1 MYVSHCFNLFSG
13 EKRHTGLSMMQQKR
27 IPVLLAAAL
36 FFALFH
42 ATAAA
47 AADRFREVET
57 LVKQSIADSV
67 FPGASIAVLYK
78 DDVVFHKAFGTL
90 TYDRHSPPA
99 QTSTIYDLA
108 SLTKP
113 VVTTSII
120 MQLSER
126 DSLDIDA
133 PVSHYIPEF
142 SRNGKGNITIR
153 NLLLH
158 NSGLIAH
165 RFFIK
170 TCRTADEVMQSIC
183 NESLVYPTGTRTT
196 YSDLGFIILGA
207 VIERVTGKTLQEN
220 FHERFSKPLGMRS
233 TMFNPPDSLH
243 SGIAPT
249 EKDKSWTLSD
259 PRPLVHDHNTALLG
273 GAAGHAGLFSTTG
286 DLLRFAAML
295 MQEGQYNG
303 STFFRPSTL
312 EYFTQRH
319 SESRALGWD
328 LRSLNG
334 RSSSGQYFS
343 TNSYGHLGYTGTSI
357 WIDPEKDLAVIT
369 LTNRVHPSSEN
380 IKIRKFRPLLHDT
393 VIKSLEHEK

>member
-1 MYVSHCFNLFSG
+1 M
-13 EKRHTGLSMMQQKR
+13 KQQKR
-27 IPVLLAAAL
+27 IPVLLVVTL
-36 FFALFH
+36 LVTSFH
-42 ATAAA
+42 ATVAA
-47 AADRFREVET
+47 AADRFGAIET
-57 LVKQSIADSV
+57 LVKQSVADSV

-78 DDVVFHKAFGTL
+78 NDVVFHKAFGTL

-99 QTSTIYDLA
+99 QTSTLYDLA

-113 VVTTSII
+113 VVTTNII

-126 DSLDIDA
+126 GSLDIDA
-133 PVSHYIPEF
+133 PVSRYIPEF

-170 TCRTADEVMQSIC
+170 TCRTADEVIQSIC
-183 NESLVYPTGTRTT
+183 NESLAYPTGTRTA
-196 YSDLGFIILGA
+196 YSDLGFVILGTI
-207 VIERVTGKTLQEN
+207 IERVTGKTLEEN
-220 FHERFSKPLGMRS
+220 FQERFSQPLDMQS

-243 SGIAPT
+243 SKIAPT
-249 EKDKSWTLSD
+249 EKDKSWTLPK

-286 DLLRFAAML
+286 DLLRFVAML

-303 STFFRPSTL
+303 SSFLRPSTL
-312 EYFTQRH
+312 RYFTQRH

-343 TNSYGHLGYTGTSI
+343 ANSYGHLGYTGTSI
-357 WIDPEKDLAVIT
+357 WIDPEKDLAVIA

-393 VIKSLEHEK
+393 VIRCLGLEKGRE